1 MSHRRFSLRSGRLE
15 RTRSS
20 RRAER
25 EARTMSEW
33 RRIAARNPRA
43 VPVAVRD
50 TLIQRGHFDRSH
62 FVGA

>member
-1 MSHRRFSLRSGRLE
+1 MSHRRFESHHSGRLQD
-15 RTRSS
+15 RAS

-25 EARTMSEW
+25 GARTMSEW
-33 RRIAARNPRA
+33 QRIAARNPRA

-50 TLIQRGHFDRSH
+50 TLIQRGHFKRSH